1 MGIHTRRIGN
11 AFNESESFG
20 MQKLSLLIGQK
31 NHILESPPNHILIK
45 IIRLFVNLCLKKLP
59 GKLIRLFMINLRLLL
74 KNMIN
79 LNKIK
84 KIAKD
89 VYKSLGSGFSEDVY
103 DKSMQVGLRLAKM
116 KYESQRAVELKYK
129 DHYVGEGYPDII
141 IGSGKSRIILE
152 LKAVGGS
159 MGASEKAQIK
169 GYMKRLKIKHGLL
182 INFQQPKK
190 EGKTQLEIKEVKI

>member
-1 MGIHTRRIGN
+1 M
-11 AFNESESFG
+11 
-20 MQKLSLLIGQK
+20 
-31 NHILESPPNHILIK
+31 
-45 IIRLFVNLCLKKLP
+45 V
-59 GKLIRLFMINLRLLL
+59 
-74 KNMIN
+74 N

-84 KIAKD
+84 QIAKD

-103 DKSMQVGLRLAKM
+103 DKSMQVGLRLTKM

-141 IGSGKSRIILE
+141 VGSGKSRIILE

-159 MGASEKAQIK
+159 MGASEEAQIK
-169 GYMKRLKIKHGLL
+169 GYMKRLKIKLGLL

-190 EGKTQLEIKEVKI
+190 EGKTQLEIKEVNI